1 MRKEERKRKT
11 EKKMKGKKKEKENT
25 NKKTKN
31 GLAHENA
38 QRARGSARGSAV

>member
-38 QRARGSARGSAV
+38 QRAEAPYRLPP